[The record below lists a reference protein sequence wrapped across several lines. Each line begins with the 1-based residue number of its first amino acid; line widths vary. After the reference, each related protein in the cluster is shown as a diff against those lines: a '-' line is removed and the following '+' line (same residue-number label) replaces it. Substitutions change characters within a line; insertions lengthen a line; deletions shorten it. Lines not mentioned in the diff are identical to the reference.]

1 MDLDPITSLWN
12 RNTSSVLSGG
22 QCHVGHSEVAAMR
35 AAKLLT
41 STGVLSLE
49 DFSEQKRVLTRQSC
63 VLYKL
68 SLLYGESHHGEKSPN
83 VSVKNDECQKK

>member
-1 MDLDPITSLWN
+1 
-12 RNTSSVLSGG
+12 
-22 QCHVGHSEVAAMR
+22 MR

-49 DFSEQKRVLTRQSC
+49 DFSEQKCVLRRQSC

-68 SLLYGESHHGEKSPN
+68 SLPYGGSHHGEKSPS
-83 VSVKNDECQKK
+83 VSVKNDMSAKK